1 MLRRQRYARGTQI
14 ERIEAE
20 CATCHRTKSIIKYQ
34 ENQLVMLSDEN
45 QRGPPKS
52 GREQAHN
59 LKVVGSNPTPA
70 TKSKEPA
77 RVAGFLV
84 FVGGAGFEPNRS
96 PQGTAR
102 PGAAGHKAKSTPRN
116 HHGLS
121 NIKWLGGDAQIM
133 PRMSM

>member
-1 MLRRQRYARGTQI
+1 
-14 ERIEAE
+14 
-20 CATCHRTKSIIKYQ
+20 
-34 ENQLVMLSDEN
+34 MLSDRN

-59 LKVVGSNPTPA
+59 LKVVGSNPAPA
-70 TKSKEPA
+70 TKSKDPA

-84 FVGGAGFEPNRS
+84 FVGGAGFEPNRG

-116 HHGLS
+116 HQDIG
-121 NIKWLGGDAQIM
+121 NISGSGGDQQIT
-133 PRMSM
+133 PHVSM